1 MNANC
6 TDWLAVFFQSFAN
19 ISRATTDQ
27 LTDLPGFGP
36 KKIARMKEAFDKPFR
51 NSATSAL
58 DFPSTSS
65 QPKAQSRLPPS
76 ATDRS
81 GANSSITAGSHDKG
95 KGKEKEPNSGS
106 SQPPPRPPVV
116 TPLSLASKNGSQGSS
131 GARPREPSPVWDI
144 ELDLNS
150 PSPSPPLP
158 LRVSTP
164 IQGPIQA
171 QGKKRAASPVWDI
184 ELDLNGSDIEMD
196 EDDGRE
202 KKRKKG

>member
-1 MNANC
+1 M
-6 TDWLAVFFQSFAN
+6 LPQSFAN

-65 QPKAQSRLPPS
+65 QFSAQSGLPSS
-76 ATDRS
+76 ATDKS
-81 GANSSITAGSHDKG
+81 GVTSSTTAGSRDKG
-95 KGKEKEPNSGS
+95 KGKEKESNNGA
-106 SQPPPRPPVV
+106 SQLPPRPPVV
-116 TPLSLASKNGSQGSS
+116 IPSSSSAPKNGSQGSS

-158 LRVSTP
+158 LRVSSP
-164 IQGPIQA
+164 IQGPTQA

>member
-1 MNANC
+1 MNVNC
-6 TDWLAVFFQSFAN
+6 IVWLAVFPQSFAN

-65 QPKAQSRLPPS
+65 QSSAQIGLPSS
-76 ATDRS
+76 ATDKS
-81 GANSSITAGSHDKG
+81 GAASSNTAGSHDKG
-95 KGKEKEPNSGS
+95 KGKEKESNNA
-106 SQPPPRPPVV
+106 PPPRPPVGI
-116 TPLSLASKNGSQGSS
+116 PSSLAPKNGSQGSS

-158 LRVSTP
+158 LRVSSP
-164 IQGPIQA
+164 IQGPNQA